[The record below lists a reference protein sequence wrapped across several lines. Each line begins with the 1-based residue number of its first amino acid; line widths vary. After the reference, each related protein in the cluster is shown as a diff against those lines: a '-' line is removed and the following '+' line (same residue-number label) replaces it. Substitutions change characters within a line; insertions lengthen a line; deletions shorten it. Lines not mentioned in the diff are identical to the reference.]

1 MKTAYLF
8 FYKPDWYSRTEYI
21 YIVAYS
27 LKQAYF
33 MFNKRGYRNNA
44 DYGYT
49 GDTYNSLRVNK
60 LDVEIYGDIF
70 MKKLIAKDI
79 GDFKW
84 LTNKKHKK
92 LRFIFQSI

>member
-8 FYKPDWYSRTEYI
+8 FYKSEWTAPTEYI

-33 MFNKRGYRNNA
+33 MFTKRGYKRMA
-44 DYGYT
+44 DYGFT

-60 LDVEIYGDIF
+60 LSPEIYGDEF
-70 MKKLIAKDI
+70 MKKLIAQDI
-79 GDFKW
+79 GDFQW
-84 LTNKKHKK
+84 
-92 LRFIFQSI
+92 